1 MLCHTVFT
9 PLSDHYAWTV
19 TNLLL
24 MKSTGFLKGNSQ
36 RMLKKGEANLL
47 NSTNHDRQIDEWKK
61 THFVILLIISCGAS
75 KSAEFKELFRYI

>member
-24 MKSTGFLKGNSQ
+24 MKSTGSLKGNSQ
-36 RMLKKGEANLL
+36 SMLKKGEANLL
-47 NSTNHDRQIDEWKK
+47 NSTNHDRQIDE
-61 THFVILLIISCGAS
+61 
-75 KSAEFKELFRYI
+75 